1 MKDEYKLVL
10 ASNSP
15 RRKELLAG
23 LDLPFTIRV
32 IGDIDESYPEG
43 LAATDIPL
51 FLSKKK
57 AEAYLSTLAD
67 DELLITADTIVWNDN
82 QVLGKPKSENEAFD
96 MLRALSGHTHQVIT
110 GVSLTSKRK
119 QVSFSVITDV
129 TFSNLT
135 EAEIHYYLE
144 EFKPYDKAGA
154 YGILTWKSSSLTTRR
169 GLTAYRNGLVTS
181 AWNRSTAASIMS
193 WDYPSNGSIEN

>member
-23 LDLPFTIRV
+23 LDLPFTVRV
-32 IGDIDESYPEG
+32 IGGIDESYPEE
-43 LAATDIPL
+43 LEATEIPKY
-51 FLSKKK
+51 LSKKK

-82 QVLGKPKSENEAFD
+82 RVLGKPESENEAFD
-96 MLRALSGHTHQVIT
+96 MLRALSGHTHQVVT
-110 GVSLTSKRK
+110 GVSLTTKRK
-119 QVSFSVITDV
+119 QVSFSVVTDV
-129 TFSNLT
+129 TFSDLT

-154 YGILTWKSSSLTTRR
+154 YGIQGYGSLLVEGICGDYFNVMGLPVAALNRR
-169 GLTAYRNGLVTS
+169 LKALGRAE
-181 AWNRSTAASIMS
+181 A
-193 WDYPSNGSIEN
+193 

>member
-23 LDLPFTIRV
+23 LNLPFTVRV

-96 MLRALSGHTHQVIT
+96 MLRALSG
-110 GVSLTSKRK
+110 
-119 QVSFSVITDV
+119 V

-154 YGILTWKSSSLTTRR
+154 YGIQEWI
-169 GLTAYRNGLVTS
+169 GYIGVE
-181 AWNRSTAASIMS
+181 SI
-193 WDYPSNGSIEN
+193 NGSFYNVMGLPVQRLYRELRSF